1 MKLTDALTHI
11 LITALLSLCY
21 ALSFEAV
28 KILSNPV
35 QALLGLTNP
44 QASLLFFPHGI
55 RVVAAYLFGWRS
67 VAYLF
72 PIKLCYM
79 TWVFPE
85 AELTA
90 QAVTALTAQ
99 IVCVLAFVCMAKLGI
114 IGRDWTSTIMP
125 WKSLLVCGCVAAAF
139 NALSVFLLSNY
150 SSVAI
155 AKHFLG
161 DIAGLASVM
170 LIFMAGFRAW
180 RLRA

>member
-1 MKLTDALTHI
+1 MKLTGALTHL
-11 LITALLSLCY
+11 LITVLLSLCY

-35 QALLGLTNP
+35 QELLGLANP

-55 RVVAAYLFGWRS
+55 RVIAAYLFGWRS

-72 PIKLCYM
+72 PVKLYYA

-85 AELTA
+85 AELAA

-99 IVCVLAFVCMAKLGI
+99 AGCVIAFVCIAKLGI
-114 IGRDWTSTIMP
+114 IDRDWTSTIMT
-125 WKSLLVCGCVAAAF
+125 WKSLLLCGCAAAVF
-139 NALSVFLLSNY
+139 NALLVFLLSNY

-161 DIAGLASVM
+161 DIAGHAAVM
-170 LIFMAGFRAW
+170 AIFMAGFRAW

>member
-35 QALLGLTNP
+35 QALLGLANP

-72 PIKLCYM
+72 PIQLCYM

-139 NALSVFLLSNY
+139 NALSVFLFSNY